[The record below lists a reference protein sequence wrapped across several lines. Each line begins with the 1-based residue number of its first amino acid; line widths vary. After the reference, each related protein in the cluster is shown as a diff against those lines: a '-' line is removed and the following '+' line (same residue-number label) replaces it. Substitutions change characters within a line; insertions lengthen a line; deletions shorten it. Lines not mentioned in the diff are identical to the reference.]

1 MAWTQQ
7 VMLGLLFANGIF
19 SSMLTIMSTAFLSCM
34 HVCII
39 SIFGFAYL
47 PVITCSICSY
57 PQVQKTIKCS
67 I

>member
-19 SSMLTIMSTAFLSCM
+19 SSMLTIMSTAFLREANKSGGFVDSSCM

-39 SIFGFAYL
+39 SIFEFAYL
-47 PVITCSICSY
+47 PDD
-57 PQVQKTIKCS
+57 QV
-67 I
+67 